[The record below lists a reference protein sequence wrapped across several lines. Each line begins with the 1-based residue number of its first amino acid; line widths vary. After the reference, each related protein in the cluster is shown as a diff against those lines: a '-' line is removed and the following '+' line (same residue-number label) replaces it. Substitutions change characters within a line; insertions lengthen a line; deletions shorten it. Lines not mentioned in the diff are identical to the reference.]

1 MQVQRALVSYT
12 RQLPANIISDEA
24 IWATNGGRQRVSRV
38 NSSTYLDFPAS
49 EARSQRKQGSDCRKR
64 SALEFLLEHRAAVFS
79 QLLSRRALA
88 RSSVDNNFGGF
99 LVAHL
104 ARVDDK
110 MVLMRIRNIFAEVA
124 ADILL
129 TNTVGSFDVFG
140 GLLFT

>member
-1 MQVQRALVSYT
+1 MR
-12 RQLPANIISDEA
+12 R
-24 IWATNGGRQRVSRV
+24 GRSVSRDLIAGSGLPW
-38 NSSTYLDFPAS
+38 SS
-49 EARSQRKQGSDCRKR
+49 CWNI
-64 SALEFLLEHRAAVFS
+64 ALRFS

-110 MVLMRIRNIFAEVA
+110 MVLMRIRNIYAEVA

-129 TNTVGSFDVFG
+129 TNAVGSFDVFG